1 MHTVN
6 HGGLESVIILILYQ
20 IDIWR
25 KNLLPPP
32 PPPKKKKKKILRF
45 WCKHNEILSLNLAE
59 NCEGLHLKDEDR
71 TT

>member
-1 MHTVN
+1 MDIVN
-6 HGGLESVIILILYQ
+6 HGGPRKCYYPDTLPNRYLKKESSS
-20 IDIWR
+20 
-25 KNLLPPP
+25 